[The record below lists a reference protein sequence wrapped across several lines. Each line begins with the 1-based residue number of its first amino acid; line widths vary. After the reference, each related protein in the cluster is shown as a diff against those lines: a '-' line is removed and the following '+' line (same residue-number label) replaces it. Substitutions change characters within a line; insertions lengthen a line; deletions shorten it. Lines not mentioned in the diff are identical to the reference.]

1 VNDLQEPLSP
11 EVVETVAKESRAGS
25 EMVVLRIVALI
36 VVTAVLAGAVRLV
49 GLTREPLFVDETF
62 SARFS
67 TLEVDRILDFTARDI
82 HPPLYYLGLASWR
95 GFFGHT
101 VWDLRAYSVLWS
113 LIGLGALA
121 LLARHLAGGR
131 GALLVVIA
139 LAVVHPLDVYFAQTA
154 RMYSQLAALS
164 TLAAW
169 LLWRWMISVVDEGRM
184 SRWAK
189 WAVAYAITAVLLLY
203 THYLG
208 AVILMAQGAFALAYF
223 AGKRRWSSLGGYL
236 VCAGVSAA
244 AFLPWIARVLRFRDE
259 LYSQRHLIWISAAG
273 IKDGVGILFRELM
286 WGRVPLPA
294 PWKSLTLLAAFGI
307 VVVAAFLLVRS
318 IVRPGIGSG
327 PNSPLDSL
335 HLGYALW
342 LLVGPVAIAIVVS
355 GLYHPIYYPP
365 RFALL
370 VLPPFL
376 ILLGRAFEQLKSLR
390 WRWYA
395 AALVLALIA
404 ASTVVQS
411 SVVSRSHVNGFVE
424 LWRSRGQPARVVFF
438 PSHTDRIASYYLGER
453 VRSAT
458 REDVDELVA
467 SGASASIWVCTTRDW
482 RQRSRADRE
491 FRKWLLALGPHR
503 ILVRADDLEVVQLQ
517 LGQTGITPI
526 ESKIIAD
533 RQSADR

>member
-1 VNDLQEPLSP
+1 
-11 EVVETVAKESRAGS
+11 
-25 EMVVLRIVALI
+25 MVILTPRVLRIVML
-36 VVTAVLAGAVRLV
+36 VVLVAVLAGAVRLV

-67 TLEVDRILDFTARDI
+67 SLEVGRMLDLTARDV

-95 GFFGHT
+95 GFFGDT

-113 LIGLGALA
+113 LIGVGALA
-121 LLARHLAGGR
+121 LLAGQLAGGK

-154 RMYSQLAALS
+154 RMYSQLGALS

-169 LLWRWMISVVDEGRM
+169 LLWRWMISVVDEDRV
-184 SRWAK
+184 SSWLK
-189 WAVAYAITAVLLLY
+189 WAVAYATAAVFLLY

-208 AVILMAQGAFALAYF
+208 VVVLVVQGIFALGYF
-223 AGKRRWSSLGGYL
+223 VHMRRWFCLGGYL

-286 WGRVPLPA
+286 WGRAPLPG

-307 VVVAAFLLVRS
+307 VAVAAFLLVRS
-318 IVRPGIGSG
+318 IVRPGIGRG
-327 PNSPLDSL
+327 PNGPLDSL
-335 HLGYALW
+335 RLGYALW

-376 ILLGRAFEQLKSLR
+376 ILLGRAFGQLGSLH
-390 WRWYA
+390 WRWHA
-395 AALVLALIA
+395 AALVFALIA

-411 SVVSRSHVNGFVE
+411 AVISRSRMDGFVE
-424 LWRSRGQPARVVFF
+424 LWRSRSQPARVVFF
-438 PSHTDRIASYYLGER
+438 PSSADRIASYYLGER

-458 REDVDELVA
+458 REDVDELETT
-467 SGASASIWVCTTRDW
+467 GASASIWVCTTRDW
-482 RQRSRADRE
+482 RPRLRADRE
-491 FRKWLLALGPHR
+491 FRKWLLALEPHR
-503 ILVRADDLEVVQLQ
+503 SLVRTDDLEVVQLQ
-517 LGQTGITPI
+517 LGRIGITPI
-526 ESKIIAD
+526 EPTNTAD
-533 RQSADR
+533 RQIANR